1 MSSFGSN
8 YEIPEKVNE
17 NVLMTLG
24 NDVEMETFKTNVV
37 PEEQEAIERQM
48 SGEDDGL
55 AVILC
60 VGTIT
65 GKENVFLKEHFRRT
79 PPKGSG
85 LPTVC
90 MDIHLKKI
98 KLMPQSQKEPLS
110 IFNEIDPESYEGF
123 NFKSCHGTLVFWAPE
138 IPSSLSEA
146 AKWRKAVTEF
156 ANSQIPCV
164 FLTFNSTNLEWMGKG
179 KPFESEA
186 ALEQFCREHGFVT
199 WFEMV
204 DWGGDVFERA
214 LACLMDEI
222 QTGENLNFIH
232 EAGPVCSCTL
242 SSQFHSKTVNPRGSC
257 HVFKGTQL
265 YGTIIILSLL
275 SDRIVCIVG

>member
-1 MSSFGSN
+1 MSSIASN

-17 NVLMTLG
+17 NVLKNLG
-24 NDVEMETFKTNVV
+24 KDVEMETFKTNVV
-37 PEEQEAIERQM
+37 PEEQEASERQM
-48 SGEDDGL
+48 SGEDNRL

-65 GKENVFLKEHFRRT
+65 GKENVFLKEHFRRA
-79 PPKGSG
+79 PPKGLG

-98 KLMPQSQKEPLS
+98 KLSPQSEEEQLS
-110 IFNEIDPESYEGF
+110 VVNEIDPKGYEEF
-123 NFKSCHGTLVFWAPE
+123 NFKSCQGALVFWAPE

-164 FLTFNSTNLEWMGKG
+164 LLTFNSTNLEWMGKG

-186 ALEQFCREHGFVT
+186 AVEQFCREHEFVT
-199 WFEMV
+199 WFEMT

-214 LACLMDEI
+214 LAYLMDEI
-222 QTGENLNFIH
+222 QTGEN
-232 EAGPVCSCTL
+232 
-242 SSQFHSKTVNPRGSC
+242 
-257 HVFKGTQL
+257 
-265 YGTIIILSLL
+265 
-275 SDRIVCIVG
+275 